1 MSDPYRGASPRPPTQ
16 AEAEGNAKPW
26 ELKTWASERAC
37 PVCAIPLFAAAK
49 DGYRIDAC
57 GKCGGSWISLGD
69 LRKMIDTSNKTPI
82 ELARM
87 ADSVA
92 STASPPTPEARTC
105 PECKAPLAVDNLA
118 GVDIDV
124 CGDHGTWF
132 DARELERVSIV
143 LLKEYGLARRI
154 TDAEAER
161 KRLAAENEHW
171 YSVNPAN
178 VAYGVAA
185 LGLALVGAAVHV
197 PPQFDAFGREVE
209 IDVLGNK
216 VLKRPTNL

>member
-1 MSDPYRGASPRPPTQ
+1 MSDPYRGASPRP
-16 AEAEGNAKPW
+16 ANAAFESNPKPW

-37 PVCAIPLFAAAK
+37 PVCSIPLFAASK

-69 LRKMIDTSNKTPI
+69 LRNMIDTSNKTPI

-92 STASPPTPEARTC
+92 SAAPAAVAERAC
-105 PECKAPLAVDNLA
+105 PECKAVLVAENLA

-124 CGDHGTWF
+124 CDNHGTWF
-132 DARELERVSIV
+132 DSHELERVAV
-143 LLKEYGLARRI
+143 ALLEEYGLARRI

-178 VAYGVAA
+178 IAYGVAA
-185 LGLALVGAAVHV
+185 VGLALVGAAVHV
-197 PPQFDAFGREVE
+197 PPQFDALGREVE

-216 VLKRPTNL
+216 VLKRART